1 MAKNNSFLRILG
13 FPDPDG
19 KILKN
24 DELFIVPNKD
34 AFQRV
39 SHILYLKCQN
49 FKVNFLICIFADYS
63 FLIVQIG

>member
-39 SHILYLKCQN
+39 SEYLYLKLPYFQ
-49 FKVNFLICIFADYS
+49 FLE
-63 FLIVQIG
+63 VV